1 MIVSIQWPWIWA
13 NARRWW
19 RTGKPGALQPLG
31 LQRVRPNLATEQ
43 KTKLEWNAKFIH
55 WKPILLRFPYHPKW
69 CTNSLQ
75 HLAEIQWHFIERGIF
90 FLKYVGNHREPQR
103 TKAILIA
110 RTEMEASHFLNSKHI
125 CKVTAI
131 KRVGVMASK
140 QADRP
145 MDQKN
150 SFQKHSYILK
160 QGPSLMF

>member
-1 MIVSIQWPWIWA
+1 MA
-13 NARRWW
+13 M
-19 RTGKPGALQPLG
+19 
-31 LQRVRPNLATEQ
+31 NLSKRQEMVKDREA
-43 KTKLEWNAKFIH
+43 
-55 WKPILLRFPYHPKW
+55 W
-69 CTNSLQ
+69 CTAALGVAKSQTQLSNWTENKVGMKCQVHTLE
-75 HLAEIQWHFIERGIF
+75 ANIVEISIPPKVIYKFTATPSRNPMAFYRKGDF